1 MPHKKGQ
8 PAGPRASGRSAVA
21 SPSSTDVRAEAGG
34 VKRSVGAGPKRRPP
48 ARGQQT
54 FALPAGGWSERRF
67 WQILG
72 LICLV
77 ALICR
82 LAILVEY
89 TARNPLAASPINDA
103 QTYWDWAERIAQ
115 GKLIQ
120 DTPFFSAPLYPYL
133 LGLIRA
139 AGGSLRL
146 IYLLQILADLAT
158 ACLLAYAARGR
169 FGARV
174 GLLAAALFLL
184 LEEPAS
190 FSLRILTCSL
200 QLLLLAITYLLMLRA
215 QDAMT
220 ARRAG
225 ASQAVT
231 IPEGTLSDSGTAVS
245 WIPARFA
252 PALLGVALG
261 FLCLSYAPA
270 ILLVVAVVPWLYWQS
285 GRTRRDVLP
294 ALTPLAVATLLIAP
308 ATLHNWYTSGDFFLI
323 QSVTAVNLRQGNQP
337 QSIGVYTPIPDTT
350 IGRERL
356 FDDVARQYELVHGR
370 RGTWA
375 EIDRYYRDLVWKFW
389 ADDPGRAVKLA
400 ARKFYYFLT
409 ARDYGDIYQ
418 PQAELRAGMDRLFWL
433 TPLPLAW
440 LIGPA
445 LVGFVLLLRRPIRFA
460 PELLMFLI
468 PLIVVTVHWYTPR
481 YRLPAMLAVV
491 VVAAWVFDTAL
502 RWRVQGLRAVG
513 LGAVAAAAL
522 GAEMLLGPINRAA
535 GIDVCDPAGVMFHVG
550 GVLGQ
555 QGKPEDAAALFRR
568 GLQIRPNDPLA
579 RVDLGDVLLDLGRRD
594 EALAEFEH
602 ARQFAPDHPELLGR
616 IAMLLMERQRLPE
629 ARAALERALPRDPRN
644 PVLLRL
650 AADCYQRI
658 LRADPNDAAARN
670 SLNWVEQQFRTGRP
684 GGRP

>member
-67 WQILG
+67 WLILG

-200 QLLLLAITYLLMLRA
+200 QLLLLAITYLLIFA

-225 ASQAVT
+225 VSQAVT

-245 WIPARFA
+245 WIPAILA
-252 PALLGVALG
+252 ALLGSRWA
-261 FLCLSYAPA
+261 LCLSYAPA

-285 GRTRRDVLP
+285 GRT
-294 ALTPLAVATLLIAP
+294 A
-308 ATLHNWYTSGDFFLI
+308 
-323 QSVTAVNLRQGNQP
+323 
-337 QSIGVYTPIPDTT
+337 
-350 IGRERL
+350 
-356 FDDVARQYELVHGR
+356 
-370 RGTWA
+370 
-375 EIDRYYRDLVWKFW
+375 
-389 ADDPGRAVKLA
+389 
-400 ARKFYYFLT
+400 
-409 ARDYGDIYQ
+409 
-418 PQAELRAGMDRLFWL
+418 
-433 TPLPLAW
+433 
-440 LIGPA
+440 
-445 LVGFVLLLRRPIRFA
+445 
-460 PELLMFLI
+460 
-468 PLIVVTVHWYTPR
+468 
-481 YRLPAMLAVV
+481 
-491 VVAAWVFDTAL
+491 
-502 RWRVQGLRAVG
+502 
-513 LGAVAAAAL
+513 
-522 GAEMLLGPINRAA
+522 
-535 GIDVCDPAGVMFHVG
+535 
-550 GVLGQ
+550 
-555 QGKPEDAAALFRR
+555 
-568 GLQIRPNDPLA
+568 
-579 RVDLGDVLLDLGRRD
+579 
-594 EALAEFEH
+594 
-602 ARQFAPDHPELLGR
+602 
-616 IAMLLMERQRLPE
+616 
-629 ARAALERALPRDPRN
+629 
-644 PVLLRL
+644 
-650 AADCYQRI
+650 
-658 LRADPNDAAARN
+658 
-670 SLNWVEQQFRTGRP
+670 
-684 GGRP
+684 